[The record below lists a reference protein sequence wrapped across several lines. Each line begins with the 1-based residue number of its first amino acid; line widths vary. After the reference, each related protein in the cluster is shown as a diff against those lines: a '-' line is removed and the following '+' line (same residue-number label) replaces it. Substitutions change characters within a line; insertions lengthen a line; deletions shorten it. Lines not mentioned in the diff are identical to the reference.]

1 MNICGGGFRL
11 KGRVVKGFFR
21 PCIIM
26 RGIRRVMVLC
36 VITGL
41 MILLYSH
48 EVFSVDELKVF
59 SLYQGES
66 IVIDVPGLQRA
77 AIGSDEIADFR
88 VLNAAEILL
97 NAIKPGKTSLIIWRN
112 DIRELYQVEVK
123 EHVSLDSY
131 DQRVLCNR
139 IHESIGEAGVNVRFV
154 EGTVLL
160 EGIVRTEEDAE
171 RAFAIANLYAD
182 KVKNFIKVN
191 TTRERIRFQVQII
204 EILRDASS
212 RLGFSSIDSIVT
224 QGILKNTEAIFDSLS
239 LTVAEGNAKVLSQP
253 SLVVFE
259 EETAELLVGGEVPV
273 PVFQGDSISVEW
285 KKYGV
290 SMNISAVVEADGAIT
305 VDFETEVSTLDWS
318 NGVEV
323 GGNKIP
329 AFRVR
334 RETTRVKTYQND
346 VLVLGGLIQFDE
358 LEQVQKLPVIGDI
371 PIIGELFTHRLV
383 TEKQTE
389 LVILVKAEVI

>member
-1 MNICGGGFRL
+1 M

>member
-1 MNICGGGFRL
+1 L

>member
-1 MNICGGGFRL
+1 M

-139 IHESIGEAGVNVRFV
+139 IHASIGEAGVNVRFV

-191 TTRERIRFQVQII
+191 TTRERIRFQVQIV